1 MITTVDERS
10 VATNTVIHM
19 VWYAVIDVFVV
30 WDSILIS
37 TSLPF
42 SNTALINM
50 KSIANALVVDPVAKE
65 IIWI

>member
-19 VWYAVIDVFVV
+19 VWYAALDVFVV
-30 WDSILIS
+30 WFTQIV

-42 SNTALINM
+42 SNTPLINM
-50 KSIANALVVDPVAKE
+50 KSIADALVIGPKANE
-65 IIWI
+65 IKWI